1 MLFTYRNIWKL
12 FLIYIILDGCRN
24 KSSMT
29 EVGKTK
35 PKKCKQKS
43 VRSYFKC
50 ANAIH
55 YILASADVIALFP
68 SPPFEPPCQKKPI
81 LCNRENGVVSENEYK
96 QQ

>member
-1 MLFTYRNIWKL
+1 MGAEISLQWQKLEKQNRRNV
-12 FLIYIILDGCRN
+12 N
-24 KSSMT
+24 K
-29 EVGKTK
+29 
-35 PKKCKQKS
+35 KS
-43 VRSYFKC
+43 VGSYLVC
-50 ANAIH
+50 ECYSL

>member
-1 MLFTYRNIWKL
+1 MGAEI
-12 FLIYIILDGCRN
+12 

-29 EVGKTK
+29 EVRKTK

-43 VRSYFKC
+43 VGSYLVCKC
-50 ANAIH
+50 YSL

>member
-1 MLFTYRNIWKL
+1 MLFTYRNIWEL
-12 FLIYIILDGCRN
+12 FLIYIYKMGAEISLQWQ
-24 KSSMT
+24 KL
-29 EVGKTK
+29 E
-35 PKKCKQKS
+35 KCKQKS
-43 VRSYFKC
+43 VGSYLVC
-50 ANAIH
+50 ECYSL